1 MQTEDRSEESSAERL
16 LERAGAA
23 GWWLPALEVLAWVAF
38 FVFAGVFLTLR
49 YWLLPNIERYR
60 GDIVAV
66 LSREIGLPV
75 KIGAI
80 SAEWQG
86 LRPQLHFADV
96 RLYDAQGREALVL
109 PSVDNAVAWSSLLHL
124 DLRLHSLTIEG
135 PRLSVRRDAQ
145 GAIIIAGIKLGG
157 ERAEGGFAAWLLD
170 QREVVVRDAEIQW
183 LDDKRGAPPLVL
195 SALNLRLRNA
205 GARHQIGFTARPP
218 KELGADLDVRALLT
232 GSTVRQLAAWNVEV
246 YVDLGSTD
254 LAGWRPWV
262 DDPIDLQ
269 RGLGALRLW
278 ATFGGGKLQHV
289 TADVALSQV
298 AARLGKDLP
307 LLELQSVSGRLQGSA
322 TARGYEFGV
331 RNLALATGQ
340 GRPMRS
346 TSFQVL
352 WEPAVAKTSGGTVV
366 ESRPAHGSFSASLI
380 ELGPLARLAEYLPL
394 PAGLRR
400 LLAELEPHGSVRDAR
415 LDWSG
420 ELPAAAAFSG
430 RARFSNVAL
439 TAWHA
444 VPGFAGLSGSVS
456 ASDRKGSLY
465 LNTRNA
471 EIDLPKMFP
480 EPRMS
485 LDTLSGQVDWERQ
498 APGAVTLRIVNLS
511 FSNQHLAGSAFGTYS
526 YADGKG
532 PGVIDL
538 SARLVRADGRF
549 TAKYLPLTTIMNKAA
564 RDWVAGSVL
573 TGRSD
578 DVRLRLKGDL
588 SKFPF
593 IDPGTGQF
601 DVAAHVTG
609 GTLEFAPG
617 WPRIEAI
624 DGDLL
629 FDRDRLEI
637 VGRSATASG
646 VALSDVRVSIPS
658 MTGATRVLVSG
669 QADGPTDDF
678 LKFVQRSPVRGMLG
692 GFTDG
697 VSATGPG
704 HLQLKL
710 ELPLAK
716 LEQSKIAGTY
726 QLAND
731 ALRLRPGMPALEH
744 VNGAVGFTESGLT
757 LHNLKA
763 RLLGG
768 TVTLSGGSKPGEG
781 VAVSARGHATV
792 AGLRAAFDHP
802 WWRYLS
808 GGASYVASFKVLGGS
823 TQMSFDSSLAGVA
836 SDLPPPLAKTAAR
849 VLPLHVEFLPGEG
862 DARDRISVV
871 LGRLLRAEFLRV
883 RQGDAMLLQRA
894 SVALNPVPGAPM
906 RLPERQATDP
916 ARQGQATLV
925 YGTLPALD
933 LDRWLPLFGD
943 SAAGGGATFDLR
955 LGVLDAFGKRVHD
968 VSLRAGADASG
979 WSAKVDAKE
988 LAGDLSYSYQGGGKL
1003 IARLKHFEIP
1013 ADAPGVEPGEGVKDL
1028 PAVDLVTDQFTFRGK
1043 QLGRVEVGAE
1053 RQGADWRIGRL
1064 AMVDPDASLSGHGIW
1079 HTGRP
1084 SRTSLEFTLEA
1095 TDAGKFLARIGYPG
1109 YVKSGSA
1116 NLSGAV
1122 AWNGDPL
1129 KIDYPSL
1136 SGTLNLEAKNGQFL
1150 EIDPGVGKLLSLVSL
1165 QALPQHLTLG
1175 FRDVFSKGFQF
1186 DHIASSLQVANGS
1199 MTTKDFKMSGS
1210 GADVD
1215 MSGEVNLVRE
1225 TQDLKV
1231 RVVPKLGASAST
1243 VLGLVN
1249 PIVGITSAIA
1259 QSLLK
1264 NPLGQIFAYDYAI
1277 TGTWSDPK
1285 AQKERAALPAIPA
1298 VGEPIGPPAQ
1308 AN

>member
-1 MQTEDRSEESSAERL
+1 MQTEDRREESSAERL

-23 GWWLPALEVLAWVAF
+23 GWWLPALEVLAWVVF

-86 LRPQLHFADV
+86 LRPELHFADV

-109 PSVDNAVAWSSLLHL
+109 PAVDNAVAWSSLLHL

-145 GAIIIAGIKLGG
+145 GAITIAGIKLGG
-157 ERAEGGFAAWLLD
+157 ERAEGGFAAWLLN

-183 LDDKRGAPPLVL
+183 IDDKRGAPPLLL

-218 KELGADLDVRALLT
+218 KELGADLDVRALLS
-232 GSTVRQLAAWNVEV
+232 GRTVRQLAAWNAEV

-307 LLELQSVSGRLQGSA
+307 LLELQSVSGRLQGST
-322 TARGYEFGV
+322 TARGYQFGV

-352 WEPAVAKTSGGTVV
+352 WEPAVANTSGGTVV

-394 PAGLRR
+394 PVGLRA

-420 ELPAAAAFSG
+420 ELPSAAAFSG
-430 RARFSNVAL
+430 RARFSHVAL
-439 TAWHA
+439 AAWHA
-444 VPGFAGLSGSVS
+444 IPGFAGLSGSVS
-456 ASDRKGSLY
+456 ASDTKGSLH
-465 LNTRNA
+465 LDSRNA
-471 EIDLPKMFP
+471 EIDLPRIFP
-480 EPRMS
+480 EPRMP
-485 LDTLSGQVDWERQ
+485 LDALSGQVDWERQ
-498 APGAVTLRIVNLS
+498 GPGGVALRIVNLS
-511 FSNQHLAGSAFGTYS
+511 FSNAHLAGSAFGTYR

-549 TAKYLPLTTIMNKAA
+549 TAKYLPLATIMNKEA
-564 RDWVAGSVL
+564 RDWVANSIL

-588 SKFPF
+588 RKFPF
-593 IDPGTGQF
+593 VDPGTGQF
-601 DVAAHVTG
+601 DVAAHVAG
-609 GTLEFAPG
+609 GVLEFAPG
-617 WPRIEAI
+617 WPRIEGI

-637 VGRSATASG
+637 VGRSATISG
-646 VALSDVRVSIPS
+646 VALSNVRVSIPS
-658 MTGATRVLVSG
+658 MIGPTRVLISG
-669 QADGPTDDF
+669 RADGPTDDF
-678 LKFVQRSPVRGMLG
+678 LKFVQRSPVRGMIN
-692 GFTDG
+692 GFADG

-716 LEQSKIAGTY
+716 LAQSKIAGTY

-731 ALRLRPGMPALEH
+731 ALRLRPGLPALER
-744 VNGAVGFTESGLT
+744 VNGAVSFTESGLT
-757 LHNLKA
+757 LHDLKA
-763 RLLGG
+763 QLLGG
-768 TVTLSGGSKPGEG
+768 AVTLSGGSKPGEG
-781 VAVSARGHATV
+781 VAVSARGRATV

-808 GGASYVASFKVLGGS
+808 GGASYVAHLRVRGGS
-823 TQMSFDSSLAGVA
+823 TQVSFDSSLAGVA
-836 SDLPPPLAKTAAR
+836 SDLPPPLAKAASQA
-849 VLPLHVEFLPGEG
+849 LPLRVEFLPGEA
-862 DARDRISVV
+862 DALDRISVT
-871 LGRLLRAEFLRV
+871 LGRLLRAELLRV
-883 RQGDAMLLQRA
+883 REGDAMVLQRA
-894 SVALNPVPGAPM
+894 SVALNPVPGEPM
-906 RLPERQATDP
+906 RLPEHQVTPGRQS
-916 ARQGQATLV
+916 TLV

-933 LDRWLPLFGD
+933 LDRWLPLFGG
-943 SAAGGGATFDLR
+943 STVGGGATFDLR
-955 LGVLDAFGKRVHD
+955 LGRLDAFGKRVHD
-968 VSLRAGADASG
+968 VSLHAGADASG
-979 WSAKVDAKE
+979 WSAKVDATE

-1013 ADAPGVEPGEGVKDL
+1013 GDAPGVVPGEGVKDL
-1028 PAVDLVTDQFTFRGK
+1028 PAVDLITDQFTFRGK

-1053 RQGADWRIGRL
+1053 RQGPDWRIHKL
-1064 AMVDPDASLSGHGIW
+1064 AMVDPDASLSGHGVW
-1079 HTGRP
+1079 HTGQP
-1084 SRTSLEFTLEA
+1084 SRTSLEFSLDA

-1109 YVKSGSA
+1109 YVKSGVA

-1136 SGTLNLEAKNGQFL
+1136 SGTLSLEAKNGQFL

-1215 MSGEVNLVRE
+1215 MSGEVDLVRE
-1225 TQDLKV
+1225 TQDLRV
-1231 RVVPKLGASAST
+1231 RVVPKLAGSAST

-1285 AQKERAALPAIPA
+1285 VEKERAAPPA
-1298 VGEPIGPPAQ
+1298 VPGAGEPNGQPAP